1 MYIHVNH
8 ISGYVRPFLAI
19 YMKTDLLE
27 SNKGKCHRVYLHH
40 FSLVFLAL
48 LVSPKSNPPVFDHEK
63 LSSDSRG
70 VAGLMNEAEEDGQV
84 ERERERALVT
94 LNPSPARCFI
104 FQGIPDFDSF
114 FSMVI
119 LTWSPPIPTARWWAL
134 WVMRWLTLWTTS
146 EKKVPMPCNWW
157 LWDMINLSCWGSSLV
172 AFSSIVGFHCPLL
185 SGL

>member
-40 FSLVFLAL
+40 FSLVFLTL
-48 LVSPKSNPPVFDHEK
+48 LISPKSNPPVFDHEK

-84 ERERERALVT
+84 ERERERESPGDVKSFTRKVLHLPTYPRFRFLFFHGDFNLVT
-94 LNPSPARCFI
+94 SHPNGQMVGFVGDAVADTVDDFREKGANAMQLMTLRYDKPQLLGFQFGCFFQHCWLSLSPA
-104 FQGIPDFDSF
+104 
-114 FSMVI
+114 
-119 LTWSPPIPTARWWAL
+119 
-134 WVMRWLTLWTTS
+134 
-146 EKKVPMPCNWW
+146 
-157 LWDMINLSCWGSSLV
+157 
-172 AFSSIVGFHCPLL
+172 
-185 SGL
+185 